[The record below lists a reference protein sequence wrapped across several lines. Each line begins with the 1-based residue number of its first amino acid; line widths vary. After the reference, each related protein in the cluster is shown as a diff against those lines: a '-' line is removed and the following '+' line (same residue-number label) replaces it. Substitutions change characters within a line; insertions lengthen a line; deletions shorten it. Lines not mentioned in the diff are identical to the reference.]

1 MNAELNIKLRGIACG
16 VVSQTSSGN
25 ITIQYDPD
33 YQEDQTPI
41 SLSMPI
47 GQITYQK
54 KVALPFLQGLLP
66 DNENALRSIA
76 KRHGANQRNPFS
88 LLKHVGHEVAGALEF
103 TSTIVE
109 KPIEPARLLTES
121 EIETILKEKINEYED
136 GTVGTS
142 TKINLSLAG
151 AQAKLA
157 LRLNSDGSWQIPNGE
172 DISTHIIKPVPSRW
186 QNLDIVEHQ
195 TMLAASNLGLNVAQ
209 TQISQFGAIQVFIT
223 ERYDRNKNPEGVL
236 ERIHQEDLCQALS
249 VPPSKKYQLDDG
261 GPGIGEIFRLFQG
274 IYRSTDQRKVAADFF
289 RALVFNVA
297 ARCTDAHAKNYS
309 LILDQRS
316 VSLAPLYD
324 LSSTVLYGLPMKS
337 AMSINSKYKFSE
349 ITSSDL
355 IFEAKRLKVEPDWA
369 ESVIQE
375 TNDNLL
381 QAFSDAGNQIRA
393 DAGNAHTTTTALLNA
408 LSDSR
413 Q

>member
-1 MNAELNIKLRGIACG
+1 MNAELNIKLNGISCG
-16 VVSQTSSGN
+16 VVSQTRSGN
-25 ITIQYDPD
+25 ITIQYDPG

-47 GQITYQK
+47 GQIEYPK

-76 KRHGANQRNPFS
+76 KRYGANQRNPFS
-88 LLKHVGHEVAGALEF
+88 LLKHVGQEVAGALEF
-103 TSTIVE
+103 TSGTVE
-109 KPIEPARLLTES
+109 QPMESTRLLSES
-121 EIETILKEKINEYED
+121 DIETILKEKINEYED

-157 LRLNSDGSWQIPNGE
+157 LRLNTDGSWQTPSGE
-172 DISTHIIKPVPSRW
+172 DISTHIIKPVPDRW

-195 TMLAASNLGLNVAQ
+195 TMLAASYLGLNVAQ
-209 TQISQFGAIQVFIT
+209 TQISQFGATQVFISK
-223 ERYDRNKNPEGVL
+223 RYDRKKTPEGVL
-236 ERIHQEDLCQALS
+236 ERVHQEDLCQALS
-249 VPPSKKYQLDDG
+249 VPPSKKYQRDDG
-261 GPGIGEIFRLFQG
+261 GPGVGEISRLFQG
-274 IYRSTDQRKVAADFF
+274 IYRSTEQKKVAAEFF

-324 LSSTVLYGLPMKS
+324 LSSTVLYGLPQKS

-349 ITSSDL
+349 ITFSDL
-355 IFEAKRLKVEPDWA
+355 IFEAKRLKLDSDWA
-369 ESVIQE
+369 ESVIKE
-375 TNDNLL
+375 TNENLL

-393 DAGNAHTTTTALLNA
+393 ESDSAHPTTNALLNA

-413 Q
+413 R

>member
-1 MNAELNIKLRGIACG
+1 MNAELNIKLNGISCG
-16 VVSQTSSGN
+16 VVSQSRSGN
-25 ITIQYDPD
+25 ITIQYDPG

-47 GQITYQK
+47 GPIEYPK

-76 KRHGANQRNPFS
+76 KRYGANQRNPFS

-103 TSTIVE
+103 TSGTVE
-109 KPIEPARLLTES
+109 QPMESTRLLSES
-121 EIETILKEKINEYED
+121 DIETILKEKINEYED

-157 LRLNSDGSWQIPNGE
+157 LRLNADGSWQTPSGE
-172 DISTHIIKPVPSRW
+172 DISTHIIKPVPGRW

-195 TMLAASNLGLNVAQ
+195 TMLAASYLGLNVAQ
-209 TQISQFGAIQVFIT
+209 TQISQFGATQVFIS
-223 ERYDRNKNPEGVL
+223 ERYDRKKTPEGVL

-249 VPPSKKYQLDDG
+249 VPPSKKYQRDDG
-261 GPGIGEIFRLFQG
+261 GPGVGEICRLFQG
-274 IYRSTDQRKVAADFF
+274 IYRSTEQKKVASEFF

-309 LILDQRS
+309 LILGQRS

-324 LSSTVLYGLPMKS
+324 MSSTVLYGLPQKS

-355 IFEAKRLKVEPDWA
+355 IFEAKRLKLEPDWA
-369 ESVIQE
+369 ESVIQA
-375 TNDNLL
+375 TNVNLL
-381 QAFSDAGNQIRA
+381 QAFSDAGNQIRSQA
-393 DAGNAHTTTTALLNA
+393 DNAHPTTNALLNA

-413 Q
+413 R